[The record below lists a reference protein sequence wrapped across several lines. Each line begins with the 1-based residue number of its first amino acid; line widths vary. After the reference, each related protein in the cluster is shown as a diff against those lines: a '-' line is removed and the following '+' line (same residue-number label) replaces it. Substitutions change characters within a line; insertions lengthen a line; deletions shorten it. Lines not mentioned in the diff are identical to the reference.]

1 MNKILL
7 LRIALSQFVFV
18 FLFINTLS
26 AQDVHFT
33 QFYHS
38 PSNLNPALTG
48 VFHGDE
54 RFIVNYR
61 NQWANVPVDYTT
73 FAGAYDGR
81 INPKFLGKKTI
92 GVGAQFYYDQAGD
105 SNLFNTKLVGSAA
118 YIHHLNE
125 RNALSGGLGL
135 GFSFR
140 GYSSDNL
147 NYNSQFDGEIF
158 NENLASGEDDLLDTS
173 TKFFLDVSLG
183 VNWHHN
189 KKKYTRSTLDAGVA
203 LFHLNRPAVN
213 LYNGDKEKLDGRFNL
228 FIDGTQQLHRRFDVR
243 GRGLAQ
249 FKGPESEL
257 LLGLAGR
264 FFLEPHRSKFL
275 AIQLGIAYRIFD
287 EGDAW
292 APSIEFQYKSW
303 TLGFSYDLNV
313 SEFQA
318 ATNKNGGP
326 ELALIYRTAK
336 AKTLDAKNCK
346 IF

>member
-1 MNKILL
+1 MNKLL
-7 LRIALSQFVFV
+7 LPRIALGLCVCL
-18 FLFINTLS
+18 FLLSNTLS

-48 VFHGDE
+48 VFHGDQ
-54 RFIVNYR
+54 RYVFNYR

-73 FAGAYDGR
+73 FAASYDTR
-81 INPKFLGKKTI
+81 INPKFLGNKNL
-92 GVGAQFYYDQAGD
+92 GVGGQFYYDQAGD
-105 SNLFNTKLVGSAA
+105 SNLFNAKLVGQAA
-118 YIHHLNE
+118 YIHELNE

-135 GFSFR
+135 GVALRGFSN
-140 GYSSDNL
+140 DNL
-147 NYNSQFDGEIF
+147 NYNSQFDGEVF
-158 NENLASGEDDLLDTS
+158 NGDLNSGEDVLLDDDN
-173 TKFFLDVSLG
+173 KVYFDVSVG
-183 VNWHHN
+183 INWHHN
-189 KKKYTRSTLDAGVA
+189 KKKYTRSVLDAGIA

-213 LYNGDKEKLDGRFNL
+213 FYTGDKERLDGRFNV
-228 FIDGTQQLHRRFDVR
+228 FVDGTQQLHRRFDIR

-264 FFLEPHRSKFL
+264 FFIEPHRSKFV
-275 AIQLGIAYRIFD
+275 AIQLGIAYRVFD

-292 APSIEFQYKSW
+292 SPSIEFQYRSW

-336 AKTLDAKNCK
+336 AKPLDAKNCK